1 MPDVRPAPAGKT
13 LAYTINSRRMP
24 KPSDKIW
31 HASANTSSVAS
42 MNGHWPNDPI
52 HCMVNMML
60 TENQDMIPKD
70 SIVMKTKLNIPSP
83 EEYSGSP
90 DLEVYKTSIA
100 GLLQWLRLNSLLG
113 KDNTD
118 F

>member
-1 MPDVRPAPAGKT
+1 MNTRHT
-13 LAYTINSRRMP
+13 P
-24 KPSDKIW
+24 KPPDKIW
-31 HASANTSSVAS
+31 HASANTSSVAT
-42 MNGHWPNDPI
+42 MNSHWPNDPI
-52 HCMVNMML
+52 HCMVNMMI
-60 TENQDMIPKD
+60 TENWDMIPKD
-70 SIVMKTKLNIPSP
+70 SIVVKMKLNIPSP

-100 GLLQWLRLNSLLG
+100 GILQWLRLNSLLG